1 MLLHKLGTW
10 AVVLG
15 LALPVWAAE
24 QPGVISGYVRSAS
37 GVPQMGAVVE
47 ILGSSVHS
55 FTVFTNGAGFYSA
68 AGLLP
73 GLYSVKVSAPSF
85 LPALRERVGL
95 RPGAKIN
102 VNITLNTL
110 LGAIQLGPIRTVPD
124 DDDWKWT
131 LRSVANRPILRI
143 FDDPTVVAE
152 KRNHDLRGTLAFFSG
167 SPAEGYGSGSD
178 MSTAFT
184 LERSIF
190 SDSRLNFSGNLG

>member
-68 AGLLP
+68 AGLLLGVYRVKASAASVLP
-73 GLYSVKVSAPSF
+73 GLRPH
-85 LPALRERVGL
+85 VGL
-95 RPGAKIN
+95 RPGCSID
-102 VNITLNTL
+102 T
-110 LGAIQLGPIRTVPD
+110 
-124 DDDWKWT
+124 
-131 LRSVANRPILRI
+131 
-143 FDDPTVVAE
+143 
-152 KRNHDLRGTLAFFSG
+152 H
-167 SPAEGYGSGSD
+167 
-178 MSTAFT
+178 STMY
-184 LERSIF
+184 
-190 SDSRLNFSGNLG
+190 